1 VTFTSARVRR
11 VFMVVNGGT
20 PTSEPK
26 NWDGGHLWVTPEDLS
41 ASNGG
46 SIVTT
51 NRTITSLGIASSN
64 AVLCPPGSLVI
75 STRAPIGYVARLAAP
90 ASTNQ
95 GCKALIPRNEEDTRY
110 YKYQFLALRSQ
121 LESLGNGS
129 TFRELSSKSL
139 ASLSILRPPLPEQ
152 RAIANYLDRET
163 ARIDALIDKK
173 QQARAL
179 VVERLAHDTSTMT
192 KAGAIGQQDFINQ
205 QPDSQWIRLKRC
217 FHLVMYGIGEATREF
232 GRIAVLG
239 MGNVNEGRVVG
250 NIGGYVD
257 AVDPVLELRAGDLLF
272 NRTNSLALVGKV
284 AHVDRVGQPTTIA
297 SYLVLFRVNN
307 LANAKY
313 LNYVLNTQEV
323 LGLAR
328 SMALPSIGQANL
340 NPTRYSAMRI
350 LLPSL
355 EAQRELVLELDAR
368 HQTAEALTGH
378 LDSQVALLQERR
390 QALITAAVAGQMD
403 SSEAA

>member
-1 VTFTSARVRR
+1 MSA
-11 VFMVVNGGT
+11 NATG
-20 PTSEPK
+20 
-26 NWDGGHLWVTPEDLS
+26 
-41 ASNGG
+41 
-46 SIVTT
+46 
-51 NRTITSLGIASSN
+51 ITRFG
-64 AVLCPPGSLVI
+64 
-75 STRAPIGYVARLAAP
+75 
-90 ASTNQ
+90 
-95 GCKALIPRNEEDTRY
+95 
-110 YKYQFLALRSQ
+110 LRS
-121 LESLGNGS
+121 S
-129 TFRELSSKSL
+129 TL
-139 ASLSILRPPLPEQ
+139 ADLMVPVPALAKQ
-152 RAIANYLDRET
+152 RAVAEYLDRAT
-163 ARIDALIDKK
+163 VRIDALIDKK
-173 QQARAL
+173 RQARAL
-179 VVERLAHDTSTMT
+179 VDERLAHDTSSLT
-192 KAGAIGQQDFINQ
+192 KAGAIGQQDFNNQ
-205 QPDSQWIRLKRC
+205 QHDSQWIRLKRC
-217 FHLVMYGIGEATREF
+217 FSLVMYGIGEATREV

-307 LANAKY
+307 LANARY

-368 HQTAEALTGH
+368 HQTAKALIGH
-378 LDSQVALLQERR
+378 LDSQVALLHERR
-390 QALITAAVAGQMD
+390 QALITAAVAGQLD
-403 SSEAA
+403 SAEAA